1 MLIEDRPGPV
11 APQRPPKRR
20 VSRAATF
27 LLALAALVGA
37 AAFLLDQLPS
47 LNPFA
52 TETKDRS
59 QPVLLKSLESLSE
72 YRAASAQLQ
81 VIVDV
86 EEDATYLPAWLKGEK
101 TLLVASGNVDAGVN
115 FAGLD
120 EDSLRVSDDRR
131 AVTVTL
137 PQPVLSDPELNLS
150 RTRVFDRDRGL
161 LDRVEGAFSDSPT
174 EERSLLLLAE
184 EKLAA
189 AAAADS
195 GLRSAARQ
203 NTRTMLEGMM
213 RGLGFSRVTVRF
225 RAPVER

>member
-1 MLIEDRPGPV
+1 MLIEDRPV

-20 VSRAATF
+20 VSRAAI
-27 LLALAALVGA
+27 LLLSLAAFIGA
-37 AAFLLDQLPS
+37 GALLLDQLPS

-59 QPVLLKSLESLSE
+59 QPVLLKSLERLSE

-86 EEDATYLPAWLKGEK
+86 EEDAEYLPSFILGEK
-101 TLLVASGNVDAGVN
+101 TLLLAAGSVDAGVD
-115 FAGLD
+115 FSGLD
-120 EDSLRVSDDRR
+120 KNALRVSDNRR
-131 AVTVTL
+131 AVAITL
-137 PQPVLSDPELNLS
+137 PQPTLSKAELNLE

-161 LDRVEGAFSDSPT
+161 LDRVGDALGENPSG
-174 EERSLLLLAE
+174 ERSLLLLAE
-184 EKLAA
+184 EKLEA

-195 GLRSAARQ
+195 GLMSAARE

-213 RGLGFSRVTVRF
+213 RGLGFRRVTVRF
-225 RAPVER
+225 AAPQT